1 MNFFMQNNNQQHE
14 HVYFVNQ
21 LYRDFLLPTIL
32 GKDNDVILYW
42 GGKRIARKYDLASF
56 EDVASFFTTTEFGNI
71 EKARARHSEK
81 IFKLTGQN
89 VADRISSGNQEFSLE
104 AGIIA
109 EAVEK
114 ETGRTTECEIKVDEH
129 KKIVKL
135 IAKFD

>member
-1 MNFFMQNNNQQHE
+1 MQDYQQQSE

-32 GKDNDVILYW
+32 GETSEEILYW

-56 EDVASFFTTTEFGNI
+56 EDVNSFFETTEFGTLT
-71 EKARARHSEK
+71 K
-81 IFKLTGQN
+81 IKERRTEIDFELTGQS
-89 VADRISSGNQEFSLE
+89 VTDRLNSDSQEFSLE

-114 ETGRTTECEIKVDEH
+114 ETGRTTECELEIDH
-129 KKIVKL
+129 KNNLVHIA
-135 IAKFD
+135 AKFD

>member
-1 MNFFMQNNNQQHE
+1 MQDNQQQSE

-32 GKDNDVILYW
+32 GETSEEILYW

-56 EDVASFFTTTEFGNI
+56 EDVNSFFETTEFGTLT
-71 EKARARHSEK
+71 K
-81 IFKLTGQN
+81 IKKRRTEIDFELAGQS
-89 VADRISSGNQEFSLE
+89 VTDRLNSDSQEFSLE

-114 ETGRTTECEIKVDEH
+114 ETGRTTECELEIDH
-129 KKIVKL
+129 KNNLVHIA
-135 IAKFD
+135 AKFD

>member
-1 MNFFMQNNNQQHE
+1 MNFCMQNNNQQHE

-32 GKDNDVILYW
+32 GEDNEAILYW
-42 GGKRIARKYDLASF
+42 GGKRIARKYDLLSF
-56 EDVASFFTTTEFGNI
+56 EDVVSFFATTEFGNL
-71 EKARARHSEK
+71 EKTRSHHSEE
-81 IFKLTGQN
+81 IFKLRGQN
-89 VADRISSGNQEFSLE
+89 VTDRINSGSREFSLE

-114 ETGRTTECEIKVDEH
+114 ETGRTTECEIKVDER
-129 KKIVKL
+129 KKEVKL

>member
-1 MNFFMQNNNQQHE
+1 MQDNRQQSE

-32 GKDNDVILYW
+32 GETSEEILYW

-56 EDVASFFTTTEFGNI
+56 EDVNSFFETTEFGTLT
-71 EKARARHSEK
+71 K
-81 IFKLTGQN
+81 IKERRTEIDFELTGQS
-89 VADRISSGNQEFSLE
+89 VTDRLNSDSQEFSLE

-114 ETGRTTECEIKVDEH
+114 ETGRTTECELEIDH
-129 KKIVKL
+129 KNNLVHIA
-135 IAKFD
+135 AKFD